1 MATTAFVKAAI
12 DALINGAPGAL
23 DTLNEIADAIAD
35 DANVAANLTTLINA
49 RATSADSTLTGTT
62 QIALL
67 KMSSGLVDAAND
79 SAAAYRRCRSQS
91 VVS

>member
-1 MATTAFVKAAI
+1 MI
-12 DALINGAPGAL
+12 DGAPGAL
-23 DTLNEIADAIAD
+23 DTLNEIADAIAE

-67 KMSSGLVDAAND
+67 KISSGLVNAAND
-79 SAAAYRRCRSQS
+79 SAAASGGVAVNQLYRNGS
-91 VVS
+91 VVNIRVS